1 MAVLN
6 IFLTVA
12 LAVCALYAVQIVV
25 ITQRLTRLRWKT
37 VRTRT
42 LTQDEVPSAQ
52 RQILDQATA
61 LLLPLGF
68 VYRYS
73 GATEK
78 TLVIGTG
85 AEAWTYSD
93 VYQHVDGH
101 THAVASP
108 SDVPEHRQP
117 YALQFVTCL
126 DGGGSVITL
135 NCYRHYLPFTI
146 PGREIFDDYLPS
158 LAQAWQR
165 HLERVRALAT
175 GITTDGIAVCRRL
188 RDMSEQL
195 VPTLHAQGD
204 LLPAG
209 AQGHYRMP
217 WLAALRCALRVVH
230 GQWRAAWVQAA
241 VRKEA
246 SPQGQASGAPQA
258 SDSGAQ
264 AADIHAFHAQLAL
277 QRSHQMGARN
287 KVWLFLITAALFLL
301 VGGFWFSWHVVPI
314 VLAVVALHE
323 GGHYLAMR
331 LTGYRNVSVFF
342 LPGLGGLATGDKAN
356 ATPFEKLFVYLAGP
370 VPGIAI
376 AAVALWAMWSGTWLA
391 PGWLAEFLWVSLVIN
406 YLNLLP
412 ITPLDGGR
420 VVETFLFAR
429 LPFLRF
435 VFAAS
440 SCALLFGFC
449 VWMDDTV
456 ARVLAVLLALGLPL
470 QWRLMHLARA
480 VRREPQ
486 GAWDEAQAVE
496 QIFTS
501 LQQQRFRAWSF
512 AKRAS
517 AAMALLPELMGRR
530 PTLAE
535 AVGGLG
541 IYAACL
547 FGPLGIAYMALPQL
561 RSLAVML
568 YFQTNNL
575 PADDVVDEERAKTYA
590 PAPDWNAQLAQPDKL
605 SRDELLAAHLGAAA
619 QADDFEDANMAHRH
633 FTAAWGLA
641 QGLPQRDLRRIDA
654 LLGLARTDPAPGAQA
669 AHLNQVVDEL
679 SQPQGPERAK
689 VAQAKEALAYA
700 ENVLA
705 QRIALLRDAIALR
718 RDGDASSRHQLATTQ
733 LALAQALDV
742 NADSSGAQ
750 AVLQERVD
758 GLLLPSPTDRSRTA
772 LNQRTARVRAQVQLA
787 WFLIDHDQTTDAHQ
801 LAWQALE
808 SVPQKPT
815 VSWLT
820 PKQQV
825 LEVLLWAELESR
837 QTANLAARW
846 EALEAVR
853 EQTRFGASPKVLV
866 HEIDRV
872 LVGNALG
879 DAGLQ
884 RQGRAGIQESLARF
898 KGRPVPLC
906 SSSRSDSSGAQAQAS
921 WGDWHRRQRD
931 ARTRL
936 LTQLGACKTL

>member
-12 LAVCALYAVQIVV
+12 LAVCALYAVQIVL
-25 ITQRLTRLRWKT
+25 ISQRLTRLRWKA

-42 LTQDEVPSAQ
+42 LAQDEVPPTQ
-52 RQILDQATA
+52 RHILDQAAA

-78 TLVIGTG
+78 MLVTGTGIGT
-85 AEAWTYSD
+85 EAWTYSD
-93 VYQHVDGH
+93 IYQHADGH

-108 SDVPEHRQP
+108 SDVPEYHQP
-117 YALQFVTCL
+117 CTLQFVTCL
-126 DGGGSVITL
+126 DDGASVITV
-135 NCYRHYLPFTI
+135 NCYRHYLPFAI
-146 PGREIFDDYLPS
+146 PGREVFDDYLPS

-175 GITTDGIAVCRRL
+175 AITLDGIAVCRRL

-204 LLPAG
+204 LLSAG
-209 AQGHYRMP
+209 TQGHYRMP
-217 WLAALRCALRVVH
+217 WLAALRCALRIVH

-241 VRKEA
+241 IRKEG
-246 SPQGQASGAPQA
+246 SPQGQTPGVPQA
-258 SDSGAQ
+258 PDSGAQ
-264 AADIHAFHAQLAL
+264 ADIHAFHAQLAL

-301 VGGFWFSWHVVPI
+301 VGGFWFSWQVVPI
-314 VLAVVALHE
+314 VLAVIALHE

-376 AAVALWAMWSGTWLA
+376 AAVAFWAMLSGVWHTPEWLT
-391 PGWLAEFLWVSLVIN
+391 GFLWVSLVIN

-429 LPFLRF
+429 LPLLRF
-435 VFAAS
+435 VFAAL
-440 SCALLFGFC
+440 SCALLFGFG
-449 VWMDDTV
+449 VWLDDTV
-456 ARVLAVLLALGLPL
+456 ARVLAVLLALGLPQ

-496 QIFTS
+496 HIFTS

-530 PTLAE
+530 PTLLE
-535 AVGGLG
+535 ALGGLG

-547 FGPLGIAYMALPQL
+547 FGPVGIAYVTLPQL
-561 RSLAVML
+561 RPMAAMWL
-568 YFQTNNL
+568 QTNHI
-575 PADDVVDEERAKTYA
+575 PADDVVEEARAQTRT
-590 PAPDWNAQLAQPDKL
+590 PTPDWNAQLAQPDKL
-605 SRDELLAAHLGAAA
+605 SKDELLAAYLGAAK
-619 QADDFEDANMAHRH
+619 QADDFEDADVAHRH
-633 FTAAWGLA
+633 YTAAWALA
-641 QGLPQRDLRRIDA
+641 QSLPQRDLRRIDA

-669 AHLNQVVDEL
+669 VHLTQVVQEL
-679 SQPQGPERAK
+679 AQPQGPERAR
-689 VAQAKEALAYA
+689 VAQAKEELAYA
-700 ENVLA
+700 EDAPA
-705 QRIALLRDAIALR
+705 QRIAWLRDALALR
-718 RDGDASSRHQLATTQ
+718 RDGGTNSPELAATQ
-733 LALAQALDV
+733 LALARALDA
-742 NADSSGAQ
+742 NADSSDAQ

-758 GLLLPSPTDRSRTA
+758 GLPWPDPSDRSRTA
-772 LNQRTARVRAQVQLA
+772 LNQRVARIMAQVQLG
-787 WFLIDHDQTTDAHQ
+787 WFLLDHDQAMDAHQ
-801 LAWQALE
+801 LALQALQA
-808 SVPQKPT
+808 VPQKPT
-815 VSWLT
+815 VSWLA
-820 PKQQV
+820 PQREI

-837 QTANLAARW
+837 QTVTLAARW
-846 EALEAVR
+846 NALEAAR
-853 EQTRFGASPKVLV
+853 DQMWPGASQKVLV

-879 DAGLQ
+879 DARLQ
-884 RQGRAGIQESLARF
+884 REGHAGIQESLARF

-906 SSSRSDSSGAQAQAS
+906 DSSGSAQAQIS
-921 WGDWHRRQRD
+921 WGGWHRRQRD
-931 ARTRL
+931 ARARL
-936 LTQLGACKTL
+936 LSQLGVCKTL

>member
-6 IFLTVA
+6 IFFVVA
-12 LAVCALYAVQIVV
+12 SALCLVYALQVV
-25 ITQRLTRLRWKT
+25 LISLRLTRLRWRE

-42 LTQDEVPSAQ
+42 LTQDEVPPTQ
-52 RQILDQATA
+52 RQILDQAAT

-78 TLVIGTG
+78 MLVIGTG
-85 AEAWTYSD
+85 AGPGTDAWTYSD
-93 VYQHVDGH
+93 IYQHADGH
-101 THAVASP
+101 THVVVSP
-108 SDVPEHRQP
+108 SDVPEYRQP
-117 YALQFVTCL
+117 YTLQFVTCL
-126 DGGGSVITL
+126 DDGGGITTV
-135 NCYRHYLPFTI
+135 NCYRHYVPFTV
-146 PGREIFDDYLPS
+146 PGWEVFDDYLPS

-165 HLERVRALAT
+165 HLERVHTLAKV
-175 GITTDGIAVCRRL
+175 ITTDGIAVCRRL
-188 RDMSEQL
+188 RDASEQL
-195 VPTLHAQGD
+195 IPIAYAQGD

-209 AQGHYRMP
+209 IQGYYSMP
-217 WLAALRCALRVVH
+217 WLEALRCALRIVH
-230 GQWRAAWVQAA
+230 GQWRAAWVWAATQQEGAKQAQIA
-241 VRKEA
+241 NA
-246 SPQGQASGAPQA
+246 Y
-258 SDSGAQ
+258 AQ
-264 AADIHAFHAQLAL
+264 ADIQAFHAQLVM
-277 QRSHQMGARN
+277 QRSHRLSARN
-287 KVWLFLITAALFLL
+287 KIWLFGVTAVLFLL

-331 LTGYRNVSVFF
+331 STGYRNVSVFF
-342 LPGLGGLATGDKAN
+342 LPGLGGLATGDKAD

-370 VPGIAI
+370 MPGIAI
-376 AAVALWAMWSGTWLA
+376 ATVALWAMLSGAWPV
-391 PGWLAEFLWVSLVIN
+391 PGWLTEFLWVSLVLN

-429 LPFLRF
+429 LPLLRF

-440 SCALLFGFC
+440 SCALLFGFG
-449 VWMDDTV
+449 VWLDDTL
-456 ARVLAVLLALGLPL
+456 ARVLAVLLALGLPQ
-470 QWRLMHLARA
+470 QWRLMLLARA
-480 VRREPQ
+480 VHREPQ

-530 PTLAE
+530 PTLVE
-535 AVGGLG
+535 ALGGLG
-541 IYAACL
+541 IYAVCL
-547 FGPLGIAYMALPQL
+547 LGPVGIAYVTLPQL
-561 RSLAVML
+561 RPAAAML
-568 YFQTNNL
+568 FNAGTSNI
-575 PADDVVDEERAKTYA
+575 PADDVVAEDRAPTRA
-590 PAPDWNAQLAQPDKL
+590 SMPDWNARLAQSDKL
-605 SRDELLAAHLGAAA
+605 SKDELLAAYLGAAA
-619 QADDFEDANMAHRH
+619 QADDAEDTDAAHRH

-641 QGLPQRDLRRIDA
+641 QSLPQRDLRRIDA

-669 AHLNQVVDEL
+669 EHLTQVVHEL
-679 SQPQGPERAK
+679 AQPQGLERVR
-689 VAQAKEALAYA
+689 VAQAKEELAYA
-700 ENVLA
+700 ENA
-705 QRIALLRDAIALR
+705 PEQRIALLRDALVLR
-718 RDGDASSRHQLATTQ
+718 RDGESNSPRLAATQ
-733 LALAQALDV
+733 LALAQALDM

-758 GLLLPSPTDRSRTA
+758 GLPLPSPTDRSRTA
-772 LNQRTARVRAQVQLA
+772 LNQRVARVMAQVQLA
-787 WFLIDHDQTTDAHQ
+787 WFLIDHDRAMDAHQ
-801 LAWQALE
+801 LALQALE

-815 VSWLT
+815 VSWLG
-820 PKQQV
+820 PQQQV

-837 QTANLAARW
+837 QTAGLGARW
-846 EALEAVR
+846 NALEAAR
-853 EQTRFGASPKVLV
+853 DQMWPGASQKVLV

-879 DAGLQ
+879 DVGLQ
-884 RQGRAGIQESLARF
+884 RKGDAGIQESLDRF

-906 SSSRSDSSGAQAQAS
+906 DSSSKNQIP
-921 WGDWHRRQRD
+921 WGGWHSRQRE
-931 ARTRL
+931 ARARI